1 MKADSFLRALR
12 AAGADAF
19 DPAINAHHKTAR
31 VRVQLFVLW
40 RLPALGA
47 WRVCTL
53 AETFSFGLF
62 RFPLVLLFTN
72 LHSFF
77 SRNSNNFE
85 GSAAMLRKSESSV
98 GKSFARAADT
108 ATWKFIFELFH
119 FSVYVIPLGSQPCLT
134 KSFGIFQ
141 NEIFK

>member
-47 WRVCTL
+47 WRICTL
-53 AETFSFGLF
+53 AEMFYFGLF
-62 RFPLVLLFTN
+62 LAC
-72 LHSFF
+72 F
-77 SRNSNNFE
+77 SN
-85 GSAAMLRKSESSV
+85 
-98 GKSFARAADT
+98 DD
-108 ATWKFIFELFH
+108 
-119 FSVYVIPLGSQPCLT
+119 
-134 KSFGIFQ
+134 
-141 NEIFK
+141 